1 MNIFFLDWNPKIA
14 ALYAVDKHIVK
25 MILESVQLLYSAYH
39 LCDPKLLEKCPYTP
53 YRLTHK
59 NHPCAKWVRESY
71 SNFYWLLI
79 LSWEYCKEYTFRYEK
94 VHACQKHVLWMIHN
108 LPNIPKVPFTSPAQ
122 AMPDKYKDNDPVQAY
137 KNYYIGEKL
146 HFARYT
152 KRTVP
157 VWLQDYL

>member
-1 MNIFFLDWNPKIA
+1 MNIFFLDWNPKIC
-14 ALYAVDKHIVK
+14 ALFTMDKHIVK

-39 LCDPKLLEKCPYTP
+39 LCDPEILKTCPYTP

-79 LSWEYCKEYTFRYEK
+79 LAWEYCKEYTFRYGK
-94 VHACQKHVLWMIHN
+94 LHACQKHLIWMIHN
-108 LPNIPKVPFTSPAQ
+108 LPNIPKVPFTQPVQ
-122 AMPDKYKDNDPVQAY
+122 AMPDKYKCNDPIQAY
-137 KNYYIGEKL
+137 KNYYIGEKI

-152 KRTVP
+152 KRNVP
-157 VWLQDYL
+157 LWLKDYI